1 MSARRCIC
9 TFRLNGD
16 RPTGERMENVASFS
30 ETVTR
35 QTFNRHQT
43 ATLREK
49 TVRESEEKKGLI
61 HYLPS
66 TDCGGC
72 GFRDAKEVFSLQKRG
87 KLFFKLTCLHS
98 IRHCWVKLK
107 NQEDMWRQRLLGRS
121 PQDDIKRRG
130 TWSFDCGTPRTEPL
144 ISRLRLK
151 CSLQANKEVAVLCI
165 CIQSATKGKLFILQ
179 PSLVAAL
186 ANDNPTA
193 YGAVPQEHHVLDW
206 RLMGTLTAPINSI
219 KMWHEGGING
229 SLRRC

>member
-1 MSARRCIC
+1 MCTAAGLWSESGYFLERFRGHHRHHQRPTGEFVAVIRLITYARSRVGVALVAFVQNEQITTTTKTADEMSARRCIC

-98 IRHCWVKLK
+98 IRHC
-107 NQEDMWRQRLLGRS
+107 
-121 PQDDIKRRG
+121 
-130 TWSFDCGTPRTEPL
+130 
-144 ISRLRLK
+144 
-151 CSLQANKEVAVLCI
+151 
-165 CIQSATKGKLFILQ
+165 
-179 PSLVAAL
+179 
-186 ANDNPTA
+186 
-193 YGAVPQEHHVLDW
+193 
-206 RLMGTLTAPINSI
+206 
-219 KMWHEGGING
+219 
-229 SLRRC
+229 